1 MTACPTRPP
10 ADRTTHAE
18 LAADIRRRH
27 RGLLKDLVIVVHDGR
42 AELHGR
48 ATTFYGKQVA
58 LHEVLRLGGLRVVAN
73 RIVVEN

>member
-1 MTACPTRPP
+1 MWHRLCHDP
-10 ADRTTHAE
+10 ADCTTHAE

-27 RGLLKDLVIVVHDGR
+27 RGLLKELLIVVHDGR

-58 LHEVLRLGGLRVVAN
+58 LHEVLRRAGLPMAAN